1 MPVEIRELGPA
12 KTSALDAIIRQRLTT
27 IVDSSFLDDALPEY
41 VLVLLANRHSST
53 RIEDEL
59 ASFLGGEQAKSFTK
73 WLIQEY
79 EAIRSGNVGKSYN
92 NNDVALERESS
103 GGVNKREHQQRKR
116 LGTTRMF
123 QAALRDATAVDKQRN
138 MQTDNHDS
146 VTSHS
151 SSKENM
157 RQRSPQRNTADARDI
172 IRRRRLRR
180 DAEERAILDKDLDDI
195 SQRMVPEEEVK
206 QVVEEGNQN
215 VKPVKCQYWPQCKAG
230 DTCPFIHPSEQCRYF
245 PTCSFGDQCLFIHP
259 SQPCRFQDKCANP
272 NCNYQH
278 KSPAQITATT
288 QSVALIQPAIQYGYT
303 TLPAQH
309 VVYKSAAQA
318 AILCR
323 FHPKC
328 INAQCSFLHPSPNPC
343 RYGVA
348 CTRPDCIYTHPAG
361 RFGPRSKVNVLCRF
375 GKQCSRVNCP
385 FQHQFIDANTTTS
398 VDVSTTMLLATTT
411 ESSSDTMINKMES

>member
-1 MPVEIRELGPA
+1 MPVEIRELGPV
-12 KTSALDAIIRQRLTT
+12 KTSALGSIVRQRLTT

-59 ASFLGGEQAKSFTK
+59 ASFLGEEQARSFTK

-79 EAIRSGNVGKSYN
+79 EGLRSESAGKSHN
-92 NNDVALERESS
+92 NSDVAPERESNS
-103 GGVNKREHQQRKR
+103 GADKREQQRRR

-123 QAALRDATAVDKQRN
+123 QTALRDATAVDKQHN
-138 MQTDNHDS
+138 MQVDNHTYT
-146 VTSHS
+146 TSRS

-157 RQRSPQRNTADARDI
+157 RQRSPQRNTTDARDI
-172 IRRRRLRR
+172 IRRRRLKR
-180 DAEERAILDKDLDDI
+180 DVEERAVLDRDLDDI
-195 SQRMVPEEEVK
+195 SQRVVPSEEVK
-206 QVVEEGNQN
+206 QVSEEGNQS

-230 DTCPFIHPSEQCRYF
+230 DACPFIHPSEQCRYF

-278 KSPAQITATT
+278 KSPAQITATA
-288 QSVALIQPAIQYGYT
+288 QSVTLIQPALQYGYT

-348 CTRPDCIYTHPAG
+348 CTRPDCIYTHPTG

-385 FQHQFIDANTTTS
+385 FQHHLIDA
-398 VDVSTTMLLATTT
+398 STTAGVDASTATLSVTT
-411 ESSSDTMINKMES
+411 PEASTGITATKMES